1 MGLIIKVHNHKKI
14 SEPAYFQIED
24 FLNYREMMTYLGY
37 FNLIKK
43 LDIVLAPFS
52 ELPLF
57 IGNCEFA
64 NIDYIFNYLLG
75 RSSQTISL
83 SESIFAGGKGFTY
96 YKAICSSL
104 GEAFERFMACLE
116 YFVQEKSI
124 VVASYKELCEQHRVA
139 ANPKDY
145 SLFSEV
151 QFMQDNFLFDRFDE
165 NSKVGWIPMKEY
177 STNRD
182 ILFPACLALMYYVQQ
197 AKNEARI
204 GYSTSG
210 GLTSQFEPERGILH
224 GIEEII
230 ERHEINLSW
239 YCKVPPKEI
248 VLDKVE
254 NPHLLKFEE
263 YIKDKNIHFY
273 LHNVDQN
280 NFHVVTAMSFD
291 QDMTKYSFN
300 AGGGV
305 SNNIESAIV
314 GALEEYMQSVNNTR
328 KIVYAPDWITS
339 HFSNRV
345 LEVHEGDDPKNF
357 KTFYQAVSFYGLACY
372 KERLNWF
379 VKNNPKVKL
388 SKIRKMQ
395 TGYSV
400 AEYITRNNIEPVYS
414 ILSMQSCFRRI
425 YISKVYM
432 REFSP
437 AFIAGIPALG
447 HKCYSKYLKE
457 GETINENILPF
468 P

>member
-1 MGLIIKVHNHKKI
+1 MGLIIKARNHRKI
-14 SEPAYFQIED
+14 SEPAEFQIED
-24 FLNYREMMTYLGY
+24 FLNYQEMITYLGY

-64 NIDYIFNYLLG
+64 NIDYLFNYLLG
-75 RSSQTISL
+75 KSSQTISL

-116 YFVQEKSI
+116 YFVQEQNI
-124 VVASYKELCEQHRVA
+124 VVATYKELCAQNRYA
-139 ANPKDY
+139 ADPKYY
-145 SLFSEV
+145 SIFSEV
-151 QFMQDNFLFDRFDE
+151 QHAQNNFLFDKFDE
-165 NSKVGWIPMKEY
+165 ESVIGWIPMKEY
-177 STNRD
+177 LTGKE
-182 ILFPACLALMYYVQQ
+182 ILFPACLVLMYYTQQ
-197 AKNEARI
+197 HRNEERI

-210 GLTSQFEPERGILH
+210 GLTSHFDSERGTLH

-239 YCKVPPKEI
+239 YCKEPPKEI
-248 VLDKVE
+248 ILDRVE
-254 NPHLLKFEE
+254 NLRLLKFEE

-273 LHNVDQN
+273 RHNIDQE
-280 NFHVVTAMSFD
+280 NFHVITAMSFD
-291 QDMTKYSFN
+291 QDMTRYSFN

-305 SNNIESAIV
+305 ANDIESAIV
-314 GALEEYMQSVNNTR
+314 SALEEYMQSVNNTR
-328 KIVYAPDWITS
+328 KIVYAPAWITS
-339 HFSNRV
+339 QFSNRV
-345 LEVHEGDDPKNF
+345 LEVNEGDDPKKF

-372 KERLNWF
+372 KDRLNWF
-379 VKNNPKVKL
+379 VKDNQKISL
-388 SKIRKMQ
+388 SELREMQ
-395 TGYSV
+395 TGYSI
-400 AEYITRNNIEPVYS
+400 AEYVKQNNIEPIYG
-414 ILSMQSCFRRI
+414 ILDMQKCFRRI

-432 REFSP
+432 KEFSP
-437 AFIAGIPALG
+437 AFIAGLPALG
-447 HKCYSKYLKE
+447 HACYKKYLKE

>member
-1 MGLIIKVHNHKKI
+1 MGLMIKARNHKKI
-14 SEPAYFQIED
+14 SEPAEFQIED
-24 FLNYREMMTYLGY
+24 FLNYQEMMTYLGY

-64 NIDYIFNYLLG
+64 NIDYMFNYLLG

-116 YFVQEKSI
+116 YFEQEKNI
-124 VVASYKELCEQHRVA
+124 VVASYKELCEQKRHA

-145 SLFSEV
+145 SLFSEE
-151 QFMQDNFLFDRFDE
+151 QHKQENCLFDKFDE
-165 NSKVGWIPMKEY
+165 NSRIGWIPMKEY
-177 STNRD
+177 RTD
-182 ILFPACLALMYYVQQ
+182 KEILFPACLVLMYYIQQ
-197 AKNEARI
+197 EKNEARI

-210 GLTSQFEPERGILH
+210 GLTSQFEPERGTLH

-254 NPHLLKFEE
+254 NLHLLKFEE

-273 LHNVDQN
+273 LHNVDQD

-305 SNNIESAIV
+305 ANDIESAIV

-372 KERLNWF
+372 KERLDWF
-379 VKNNPKVKL
+379 VKGNQKVML
-388 SKIRKMQ
+388 SKLRKIQ
-395 TGYSV
+395 VGCSV
-400 AEYITRNNIEPVYS
+400 AEFIKQNNIEPVYA
-414 ILSMQSCFRRI
+414 ILNMQKSFRRI

-432 REFSP
+432 KEFSP

-447 HKCYSKYLKE
+447 HVCYNKYLKE
-457 GETINENILPF
+457 GDMINENILPF